1 MNYIIGIPLLILGII
16 TLVIGIQVL
25 FTNKDVYQHNHN
37 LTGNLSNA
45 LVGNIDKS
53 KVRNPDEVTNG
64 MVIDTR
70 NGELVM
76 TTQLSKEAINS

>member
-1 MNYIIGIPLLILGII
+1 MNYIIGIPLLIFSII
-16 TLVIGIQVL
+16 TLVIGIQIL

-45 LVGNIDKS
+45 ILGNIDES
-53 KVRNPDEVTNG
+53 KVKNSDEVTHG
-64 MVIDTR
+64 MSIDTR